1 MSLSPPRWSPSEHI
15 RSDGHS
21 ILFVGGQGTGKTT
34 AMLACV
40 PAECNIFV
48 LLAQSAGENYTM
60 WVRRA
65 GAANVS
71 GVSSDLG
78 RITMPAGWVPPAMT
92 KHAKTTGAAYDVV
105 EKIDTPLGQQ
115 YILAP
120 RGTAARVFLWLL
132 RLVKLR
138 QDLRPETTT
147 VIVMDDVISQMQSET
162 SRKNGLVDM
171 VQGLLTTL
179 RHERILLLASAHF
192 LADVYVFASKF
203 DTWIMT
209 SLPTRLPDA
218 AAQTLQ
224 ARLPDAITVSLFSAY
239 FKTKCSPA
247 DSDAADTAN
256 RVPRKA
262 AVLDAANGIFTL
274 DMGALRK
281 VPLRPAGTAEQR
293 RASTALSAQLEKSR
307 SQQVVAARR
316 YYRESRRG

>member
-1 MSLSPPRWSPSEHI
+1 MSLSPPPWSPSEHI

-40 PAECNIFV
+40 PTECNIFV
-48 LLAQSAGENYTM
+48 LLAQSAGANHSM
-60 WVRRA
+60 WARRA
-65 GAANVS
+65 GAANVW
-71 GVSSDLG
+71 GVSTDLE
-78 RITMPAGWVPPAMT
+78 RIAMPPGWVPPAMT
-92 KHAKTTGAAYDVV
+92 KHAKTTGSAYDVL
-105 EKIDTPLGQQ
+105 EKRETPLGEQ
-115 YILAP
+115 YILSP
-120 RGTAARVFLWLL
+120 KGTAARVFLWLL

-138 QDLRPETTT
+138 QDTRPETTT

-192 LADVYVFASKF
+192 LNDVYVFASKF

-209 SLPTRLPDA
+209 SLPMQLAEA
-218 AAQTLQ
+218 ATKTLQ
-224 ARLPDAITVSLFSAY
+224 ARLPDTITASLFSAY
-239 FKTKCSPA
+239 FKSKCSPVG
-247 DSDAADTAN
+247 SDATDTAN

-274 DMGALRK
+274 DMASLRE
-281 VPLRPAGTAEQR
+281 VPLRPVGTAEQR
-293 RASTALSAQLEKSR
+293 RASTALSSQLEKNR
-307 SQQVVAARR
+307 SQQVAAARR

>member
-1 MSLSPPRWSPSEHI
+1 MALSPPRWSPHEHI

-40 PAECNIFV
+40 PPECNIFV
-48 LLAQSAGENYTM
+48 LLAQSSGSNYDS

-65 GAANVS
+65 GAANVW
-71 GVSSDLG
+71 GVSTDLA
-78 RITMPAGWVPPAMT
+78 RIAMPPGWVPPQMT
-92 KHAKTTGAAYDVV
+92 QHAKTTGAAYHVA
-105 EKIDTPLGQQ
+105 EKKETPLGDQ
-115 YILAP
+115 YMLEP
-120 RGTAARVFLWLL
+120 KGTAARVFLWLL

-138 QDLRPETTT
+138 QDTRPETTT

-179 RHERILLLASAHF
+179 RHEHILLLASAHF

-209 SLPTRLPDA
+209 SVPTRLPDA

-224 ARLPDAITVSLFSAY
+224 ARLPDQITVSLFTAFFKNKCAPSDSSA
-239 FKTKCSPA
+239 T
-247 DSDAADTAN
+247 DTAN

-274 DMGALRK
+274 GMSSLRAVALRP
-281 VPLRPAGTAEQR
+281 VGTREQR
-293 RASTALSAQLEKSR
+293 RASTALSSQLERRR
-307 SQQVVAARR
+307 SAQVVAARR
-316 YYRESRRG
+316 YYTQQQ

>member
-1 MSLSPPRWSPSEHI
+1 MSLSPPKWSPSEHI

-40 PAECNIFV
+40 PPECNIFV
-48 LLAQSAGENYTM
+48 LLAQSAGSNYDM
-60 WVRRA
+60 WSRRA
-65 GAANVS
+65 GAANVW
-71 GVSSDLG
+71 GVSTDLD
-78 RITMPAGWVPPAMT
+78 RIAMPSGWVPPAMT
-92 KHAKTTGAAYDVV
+92 KHAKTTGAAYDVL
-105 EKIDTPLGQQ
+105 EKRDTPLGEQ
-115 YILAP
+115 YILEP
-120 RGTAARVFLWLL
+120 KGTAARVFLWLL

-138 QDLRPETTT
+138 QDTRPETTT

-218 AAQTLQ
+218 AGQTLQ
-224 ARLPDAITVSLFSAY
+224 ARLPDAVTVALFSAY
-239 FKTKCSPA
+239 FKSRCSPT
-247 DSDAADTAN
+247 DSDATDTAN

-274 DMGALRK
+274 DMASLK
-281 VPLRPAGTAEQR
+281 QVPLRPVGTAEQR
-293 RASTALSAQLEKSR
+293 RASTALSSRLAKSR
-307 SQQVVAARR
+307 QEQVAAARR
-316 YYRESRRG
+316 YYRESGRG